1 MQVQLQICFFLW
13 TPQSRGPMRFS
24 FLYRYLEGTVD
35 NAIPLP
41 LSTAADK
48 INVRY
53 IRNKSVS
60 LRLMWCRRSGDSMDQ
75 SIPLDRSLVCLTLF
89 GSHFLLNWDRDILGI
104 ECCLARVPRSQFCG
118 RWNSKSGTWDWDTR
132 PIAKFCELWTQY
144 PGCFD
149 VCVLLCFIKPILG
162 NRYGPGVTWAHQ
174 LRHTD
179 VVTPD
184 QHVMYYITS
193 WISLLK
199 QFSFVLLTLLSS
211 SYPFS
216 QQYHYFL

>member
-1 MQVQLQICFFLW
+1 MQVQLQISFFLW
-13 TPQSRGPMRFS
+13 TPESRGPMRFS
-24 FLYRYLEGTVD
+24 FQYRYLEGTVH
-35 NAIPLP
+35 NSIPLP
-41 LSTAADK
+41 LSAA
-48 INVRY
+48 
-53 IRNKSVS
+53 
-60 LRLMWCRRSGDSMDQ
+60 
-75 SIPLDRSLVCLTLF
+75 LVCLTLF
-89 GSHFLLNWDRDILGI
+89 GSYFLLNWDRDILAI
-104 ECCLARVPRSQFCG
+104 ECSLARVPRSQFCG

-174 LRHTD
+174 RRHTD
-179 VVTPD
+179 VVTHD

-199 QFSFVLLTLLSS
+199 QSSFDLLTLLSS

>member
-1 MQVQLQICFFLW
+1 MQVQLQISFFLW

-24 FLYRYLEGTVD
+24 FQYRYLEGTVH
-35 NAIPLP
+35 NSIPLP
-41 LSTAADK
+41 LSAA
-48 INVRY
+48 
-53 IRNKSVS
+53 
-60 LRLMWCRRSGDSMDQ
+60 
-75 SIPLDRSLVCLTLF
+75 LVCLTLF
-89 GSHFLLNWDRDILGI
+89 GSYFLLNWDRDILAI
-104 ECCLARVPRSQFCG
+104 ECSLARVPRSQFCG

-149 VCVLLCFIKPILG
+149 V
-162 NRYGPGVTWAHQ
+162 TWAHQ
-174 LRHTD
+174 RRHTY
-179 VVTPD
+179 VVTHH

-199 QFSFVLLTLLSS
+199 QFPFVLLTLFSR

>member
-41 LSTAADK
+41 LSTAADN

-53 IRNKSVS
+53 IRNRSVS

-89 GSHFLLNWDRDILGI
+89 GSHFLLNWHRDILAI
-104 ECCLARVPRSQFCG
+104 ECSLAKVPRSQFCG
-118 RWNSKSGTWDWDTR
+118 RWESKRGNRDWDTR
-132 PIAKFCELWTQY
+132 PIAEFCELWTQY

-149 VCVLLCFIKPILG
+149 M
-162 NRYGPGVTWAHQ
+162 TWAHQ
-174 LRHTD
+174 RRHTY
-179 VVTPD
+179 VVTHD
-184 QHVMYYITS
+184 QHIMYYITS
-193 WISLLK
+193 RISLLGRVRTGDLYSLVGTDK
-199 QFSFVLLTLLSS
+199 SNDFDHFAK
-211 SYPFS
+211 
-216 QQYHYFL
+216 